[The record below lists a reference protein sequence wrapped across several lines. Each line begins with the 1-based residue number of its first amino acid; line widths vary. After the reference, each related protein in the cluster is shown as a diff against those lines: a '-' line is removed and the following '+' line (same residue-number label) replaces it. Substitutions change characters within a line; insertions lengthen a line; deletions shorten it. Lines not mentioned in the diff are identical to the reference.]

1 MEILVIGAGVIG
13 VTTAYML
20 AKAGYQVTVIEA
32 NSTVASE
39 ASHANGGQLSYD
51 FAAPM
56 GSPAILRKL
65 PAILAGKDIGF
76 RMAPG
81 FDRHYLGWSAQF
93 LKNCAP
99 ARTKENAAKL
109 SSLVTASGKAL
120 QTIIAETEIE
130 FKYRKAGKL
139 VVYETETALAA
150 TRKAAEGDTND
161 QLKIL
166 SADECRALEPAL
178 DHRHA
183 PMAGGVWAAD
193 DDVGDA
199 ALFTQNL
206 ATYCRKKLNARFILG
221 EIVENFLIENN
232 TVRGVLTNSG
242 QTIDADK
249 ITCCLGAHG
258 DTLLRPLGIRLPI
271 YPIKGY
277 SITAPIGESC
287 PEIAITEASHRLV
300 YSRLGNSIRI
310 AGFADFTPK
319 HHAGNK
325 DRLQMLWHTARE
337 LMPQIADFQHVQ
349 SDWIGYRPATPNS
362 LPIIGAT
369 KIKNLY
375 LNMGHGM
382 FGWTLAAGSSHAL
395 LQALTP

>member
-20 AKAGYQVTVIEA
+20 SKAGYQVTVIEA

-51 FAAPM
+51 FATPM
-56 GSPAILRKL
+56 GSPALLRKL

-277 SITAPIGESC
+277 SIT
-287 PEIAITEASHRLV
+287 
-300 YSRLGNSIRI
+300 
-310 AGFADFTPK
+310 
-319 HHAGNK
+319 
-325 DRLQMLWHTARE
+325 
-337 LMPQIADFQHVQ
+337 
-349 SDWIGYRPATPNS
+349 
-362 LPIIGAT
+362 
-369 KIKNLY
+369 
-375 LNMGHGM
+375 
-382 FGWTLAAGSSHAL
+382 
-395 LQALTP
+395 